1 MDMKEAV
8 LKKANAV
15 KGLNEFALRGEIV
28 IFGSTYMANFPFYE
42 LTKKSRLEN
51 AIYNRSIEGMTL
63 AEAKELLEVC
73 VFPLKPSKLFLAF
86 GEEEVVEAETA
97 IESYREIVQKTREK
111 LPLTKIYLVCGNM
124 QAQKELNEALLR
136 MCDGKWVRRIMFPAQ
151 NPCKK
156 IEYKQRFEMLSSF
169 FRDGR
174 ITMSDAFAMAAL

>member
-1 MDMKEAV
+1 MKEAV
-8 LKKANAV
+8 LRKADAV

-42 LTKKSRLEN
+42 LAKKSRLEN

-73 VFPLKPSKLFLAF
+73 VFPLRPSKLFLAF
-86 GEEEVVEAETA
+86 GEEEHGEIGKSVK
-97 IESYREIVQKTREK
+97 SYEEIVQKIRER
-111 LPLTKIYLVCGNM
+111 LPLTKLYLVCGDM
-124 QAQKELNEALLR
+124 QAQKDLNEALAPL
-136 MCDGKWVRRIMFPAQ
+136 CDGKCVRTILLPAQ
-151 NPCKK
+151 NSCKR
-156 IEYKQRFEMLSSF
+156 IEYRQRFEILSSF

>member
-1 MDMKEAV
+1 MKEAV

-63 AEAKELLEVC
+63 AEAKELLEDC

-86 GEEEVVEAETA
+86 GEEEAEETGTA

-111 LPLTKIYLVCGNM
+111 LPLSKIYLVCSDTST
-124 QAQKELNEALLR
+124 QKDLNEALEQL
-136 MCDGKWVRRIMFPAQ
+136 CDGKWVRRITLPAQ

-156 IEYKQRFEMLSSF
+156 MEYKQRFEMLSSF

>member
-1 MDMKEAV
+1 MKEAV

-42 LTKKSRLEN
+42 LTKKSKLEN
-51 AIYNRSIEGMTL
+51 AVYNRSIEGMTL
-63 AEAKELLEVC
+63 SEAKELLEVC

-86 GEEEVVEAETA
+86 GEEESADTEEMIA
-97 IESYREIVQKTREK
+97 SYGEIVQKIRENLPSTK
-111 LPLTKIYLVCGNM
+111 LYLVCGDM
-124 QAQKELNEALLR
+124 QAQKGLNEALER
-136 MCDGKWVRRIMFPAQ
+136 FCDGKCVRKIILPAQ
-151 NPCKK
+151 NSCKK
-156 IEYKQRFEMLSSF
+156 IEYRQRFEMLSRF

>member
-1 MDMKEAV
+1 MKEAV

-15 KGLNEFALRGEIV
+15 RGLNEFALRGEIV

-42 LTKKSRLEN
+42 LAKKSRLEN

-63 AEAKELLEVC
+63 AEAKELLEIC
-73 VFPLKPSKLFLAF
+73 VFPLRPAKLFLAF
-86 GEEEVVEAETA
+86 GEEEIEEMGEA
-97 IESYREIVQKTREK
+97 IESYGEIVQKIRER
-111 LPLTKIYLVCGNM
+111 LPLTKLYLVCDDT
-124 QAQKELNEALLR
+124 QVQKALNEALELL
-136 MCDGKWVRRIMFPAQ
+136 CDGKWVRRIVLPAQ

-156 IEYKQRFEMLSSF
+156 IEYRQRFKMLSSF